1 MELNKPF
8 TWGKKKEKKWI
19 TSFFFFLFI
28 TLYELNLGE
37 RNSKRQHI
45 EKQRK
50 HCSTK

>member
-8 TWGKKKEKKWI
+8 TWGKKKRKNGLQA
-19 TSFFFFLFI
+19 FFFLFI